1 MAEGVR
7 ICVAVVEDYP
17 SNADGLVLGF
27 ISAGFTVL
35 ATVTSPDQLD
45 GVQPDV
51 VVSDLH
57 LGQVPIR

>member
-35 ATVTSPDQLD
+35 AMVTSPDSSTACS
-45 GVQPDV
+45 PTW
-51 VVSDLH
+51 
-57 LGQVPIR
+57 